1 MGSLANKVQVLC
13 RIRPFLKSENADNSV
28 TVEGTK
34 TVKVYNHRD
43 TSKELH
49 FTFDACFDSSASQK
63 KIYFPYIKNL
73 VDTVF
78 DGQSATI
85 FCYGVTG
92 AGKTF
97 TIQGDDLNLGI
108 IPRAMMQIFSN
119 SSTRNIKLPIKLS
132 YYEVFKENVYDL
144 LRERDSGP
152 GLPIREDSNRRVFV
166 AGLKEELLNNFEDF
180 KKLFNVAIKRRRT
193 ASTRLNANSSRSHA
207 VLVIKLC
214 CESKSD
220 SKMYEGQL
228 NLIDLAGSED
238 NRKTDNNR
246 ERMKESTAINQSLF
260 VLGKV
265 IEALNS
271 GASRIPYRDSKMTR
285 ILQDSLGGESK
296 SMMIV
301 NVAPGESFLQDT
313 QKTLN
318 YATKAREVV
327 NKEPVLDP
335 ITSSAD
341 SNSRKRS
348 LNNSRNNFP
357 GSRGSDA
364 NNPKRTKISNDSVT
378 SSNDSKMRSRN
389 ISHHNNKNSLSSERG
404 HIVDHSFNN
413 IKNDRS
419 KNSLIKNQTNSAE
432 KSTEKIS
439 NEITKRLDRLESKLN
454 NQFNSGSSVIVDSDV
469 LDLISPTT
477 KLKTSKALLIKG
489 KELEKSGN
497 LLDALKKF
505 EQALHYAPELT
516 SLSKHVNK
524 LRLKIQNKSS
534 ETNLEKPINALKND
548 KEIFPIH
555 ILQNSLD
562 GAELFSPTINKSKSH
577 KPELPSFDQSIA
589 QNKPNPQSNLS
600 YSNGGG
606 NWKVLASAS
615 KKKKTEIKSMMFS
628 LSSSPFKPKPSSL
641 IVQPDSLKNN
651 SLLFN
656 YEGIGNSN
664 LNNNNLVKRRT
675 FQTSNQSNGDL
686 SNKLSESKKLT
697 QNFEFNLK
705 KRNSY
710 TIDSDS
716 GYDSSTNPSK
726 KLQKS
731 SKLPKLQS
739 HSSDDEYNE
748 PKSHNNPA
756 LINSINSAD
765 LKDLVKLKGVGKKR
779 AMVIRDFI
787 VNNGYIESVYD
798 LVNAGLSKSVVNNIL
813 ES

>member
-13 RIRPFLKSENADNSV
+13 RIRPFLKSEIADNSV

-73 VDTVF
+73 VDSVF

-214 CESKSD
+214 CESKND

-271 GASRIPYRDSKMTR
+271 GA
-285 ILQDSLGGESK
+285 DSLGGESK

-341 SNSRKRS
+341 SNNRKRS

-357 GSRGSDA
+357 SSRGSDA
-364 NNPKRTKISNDSVT
+364 NNPKRSKISNDTVT

-389 ISHHNNKNSLSSERG
+389 ISHLNSQPNNKNSLYSERG
-404 HIVDHSFNN
+404 HSIDRSFNN
-413 IKNDRS
+413 GKNDRA
-419 KNSLIKNQTNSAE
+419 KNSLIKNHTNSAE

-454 NQFNSGSSVIVDSDV
+454 NQLNSNSSVIVDSDV

-524 LRLKIQNKSS
+524 LRLKIHNRSS
-534 ETNLEKPINALKND
+534 ESNLVKPENALKN
-548 KEIFPIH
+548 KNEIFPIH
-555 ILQNSLD
+555 ILQNSLN

-577 KPELPSFDQSIA
+577 KPELPSFDQSMA
-589 QNKPNPQSNLS
+589 QNKPNSQSNLS
-600 YSNGGG
+600 DSKGDSS
-606 NWKVLASAS
+606 WKVLASAS

-664 LNNNNLVKRRT
+664 SNNNNLVKRRT

-716 GYDSSTNPSK
+716 GYDSSSNRSK
-726 KLQKS
+726 KLQKC

-739 HSSDDEYNE
+739 QSSDDEYNE
-748 PKSHNNPA
+748 PKSHNNSA